1 MIKAIEVL
9 WATESS
15 VVHRVNT
22 RSETPFVLH
31 LLPPGVIGDLGSDC
45 MRGNAMIA
53 DLFLPIS
60 MVMGLIV
67 FGLVARWNLRR
78 CWPISIFKRR

>member
-1 MIKAIEVL
+1 
-9 WATESS
+9 
-15 VVHRVNT
+15 
-22 RSETPFVLH
+22 
-31 LLPPGVIGDLGSDC
+31 
-45 MRGNAMIA
+45 MIA